1 VKALVVTVEPR
12 VEDLLAS
19 IRLAIDADV
28 GAHSTSSNSQ
38 GTLMRGAIREMRVSF
53 DKDKKADTEISEL
66 RNRITRSRGADPLLA
81 PKPASVARTVERLV
95 PTPTRGGISE
105 ILNQP
110 TAKTS
115 PMLRQTLIEEQSPYV
130 QAQQQW
136 EEPEYYEEPVQDY
149 YQPAY
154 QPPPQP
160 ALIAPQTAQA
170 AQNSFQHL
178 ADSIMARASGDR
190 GIENMTRDLLQG
202 MLKNWLDDNLPDLVE
217 RLVREEIERVA
228 RRGR

>member
-1 VKALVVTVEPR
+1 VTVEPR
-12 VEDLLAS
+12 VEDLLAT
-19 IRLAIDADV
+19 IRSAIDGDV
-28 GAHSTSSNSQ
+28 NGSSTSSNSH
-38 GTLMRGAIREMRVSF
+38 GMLMRGAIREMRVSF
-53 DKDKKADTEISEL
+53 DNEPATKKKADREISEL
-66 RNRITRSRGADPLLA
+66 RGRISRTRSADPIVA
-81 PKPASVARTVERLV
+81 PKPAPIARTVERLV

-110 TAKTS
+110 TS
-115 PMLRQTLIEEQSPYV
+115 SMLRRTIVEEAPYAEEQH
-130 QAQQQW
+130 W
-136 EEPEYYEEPVQDY
+136 EEPQYYEEAAPEY

-160 ALIAPQTAQA
+160 SLMAPHAAQA
-170 AQNSFQHL
+170 AQNSFQQL

>member
-1 VKALVVTVEPR
+1 VTVEPR

-19 IRLAIDADV
+19 IRLAIDADL
-28 GAHSTSSNSQ
+28 GAQSTSSNSQ

-53 DKDKKADTEISEL
+53 DNDKKADTEISDL
-66 RNRITRSRGADPLLA
+66 RGRISRSRSSTPIVA
-81 PKPASVARTVERLV
+81 PKTAPVARAVERLV

-110 TAKTS
+110 S
-115 PMLRQTLIEEQSPYV
+115 PKPSAILRQSIVEEHVPYV
-130 QAQQQW
+130 EEQQW
-136 EEPEYYEEPVQDY
+136 EEPQYYEEAAAPEY

-154 QPPPQP
+154 QPPPQA
-160 ALIAPQTAQA
+160 ALMAPHA
-170 AQNSFQHL
+170 AHATQNSFQQL

-190 GIENMTRDLLQG
+190 GIEDMTRDLLRG
-202 MLKNWLDDNLPDLVE
+202 MLKSWLDDNLPELVE
-217 RLVREEIERVA
+217 SLVREEIERVA

>member
-1 VKALVVTVEPR
+1 VKAKFVTVEPR

-28 GAHSTSSNSQ
+28 GGNSTSSNSQ

-53 DKDKKADTEISEL
+53 DNEIVPKQKADVEISEL
-66 RNRITRSRGADPLLA
+66 RGRISRTRGADPIVTPKAA
-81 PKPASVARTVERLV
+81 PIARAVERLV

-110 TAKTS
+110 AAKPS
-115 PMLRQTLIEEQSPYV
+115 PMLRQTLVEEQE
-130 QAQQQW
+130 W
-136 EEPEYYEEPVQDY
+136 EEPQYYAEEAVPDY

-154 QPPPQP
+154 QPPPQA
-160 ALIAPQTAQA
+160 ALVSPQTSYA
-170 AQNSFQHL
+170 AQNSFQQL
-178 ADSIMARASGDR
+178 ADSIMSRASGDR
-190 GIENMTRDLLQG
+190 GIEDMTRDLLRG